1 MTKKDKE
8 IIILKSNILRPGEK
22 FIITDKSTDGRFLPG
37 STGFISFVKGVDQQ
51 FPNVV
56 HFLVV
61 MTKKGKSG
69 KERIE
74 VVDMSAP
81 IFELSLPEEELT
93 MPGIDRRY
101 FTRMEHVVNSVD
113 NVHKMATYDFMGWI
127 LSRVKFIHKL
137 NSKVTFIKVW
147 PQTSAVLNN
156 VIELPHNF
164 SENPTATKEYYARSD
179 IIDELVTVLN
189 KTESKLAK
197 CSIGYMY
204 QTATLE
210 MKAIRSLYDFYVNR
224 SAQNDVLDILND
236 TVMYCAA
243 KADILFRL
251 HKSGLL
257 TDQMRAET
265 TAVLNS
271 MLYTAT

>member
-8 IIILKSNILRPGEK
+8 IIIFKSNILRPGEK

-51 FPNVV
+51 FANVV
-56 HFLVV
+56 HFSVV

-74 VVDMSAP
+74 MADMSTP
-81 IFELSLPEEELT
+81 IFEPSLPEGELT
-93 MPGIDRRY
+93 IPGPDRRY
-101 FTRMEHVVNSVD
+101 FTRMEHIINNVDSVR
-113 NVHKMATYDFMGWI
+113 KMTTYDFMGWA
-127 LSRVKFIHKL
+127 LARTKFIHKL
-137 NSKVTFIKVW
+137 SSKATFLKVGLQ
-147 PQTSAVLNN
+147 PSAVFNN
-156 VIELPHNF
+156 IVELPHTF
-164 SENPTATKEYYARSD
+164 SENPTATKEYYARND

-197 CSIGYMY
+197 CSVGYMH

-210 MKAIRSLYDFYVNR
+210 LNAIRGLFDFYMSR
-224 SAQNDVLDILND
+224 SAQKDALDILND
-236 TVMYCAA
+236 TVMYCAT

-251 HKSGLL
+251 QRSGLL
-257 TDQMRAET
+257 TDQLRAET
-265 TAVLNS
+265 TTMLTA